1 MWLADEHGMYERY
14 VTEGIKKGIVKKP
27 KQIQAH
33 KKTRTDETKHYVTIF
48 LSFLLK

>member
-1 MWLADEHGMYERY
+1 MYERY

-33 KKTRTDETKHYVTIF
+33 KKRTDETKHYVTIF
-48 LSFLLK
+48 LYFFTEMKGRD